1 MARKPKAP
9 TVEEQLKREGA
20 KGSALEKPTRA
31 NQDFELL
38 HPDEFDDEYLI
49 PLWLRVAWRK
59 QNPDVELP
67 AENPGGVSRGPLP
80 GHRRMV
86 ASPNDAWG
94 SDAAAPGRWL
104 SVGRPADL
112 GRVAQR

>member
-1 MARKPKAP
+1 MARKPKSP
-9 TVEEQLKREGA
+9 TVEEQIKRA
-20 KGSALEKPTRA
+20 KAPKGSALEKLIRA

-38 HPDEFDDEYLI
+38 HPDEFDDEYPI

-67 AENPGGVSRGPLP
+67 AENPGAAYPEVLSQV
-80 GHRRMV
+80 HRRMV

-94 SDAAAPGRWL
+94 SDAAAPGKD
-104 SVGRPADL
+104 G
-112 GRVAQR
+112 